1 MAECDEDDDDILEDS
16 WTIDRADDEA
26 SASGI
31 WTQIVSFL
39 DNKRRKELQRRK
51 YQARKSLCL
60 AMPVP
65 KMPKLEARSKQP
77 LEQEHRR
84 KPPPLPSRTMPRE
97 ELEPPHVLAALLAL
111 MVIFGVVFGGVGTMA
126 IALVTAVIIP
136 CWMWRE
142 FKVGPFHVKALGF
155 AEQNRRNEPPKERRT
170 RRPDPEQCSCCYFD
184 TANCRYHSRF
194 VN

>member
-1 MAECDEDDDDILEDS
+1 MAECDEDDDD
-16 WTIDRADDEA
+16 IDRADDEA

-84 KPPPLPSRTMPRE
+84 KAAVAIEDDAKE
-97 ELEPPHVLAALLAL
+97 ELEPLHVLAALLAL
-111 MVIFGVVFGGVGTMA
+111 MVIFGVVFGGMGTMA

-155 AEQNRRNEPPKERRT
+155 AGQNRRNEPPKERRT